1 MHQNSLLAKKVIALI
16 NRLNYLPMV
25 QRLGITTTVSPRL
38 TAVDRILRYVR
49 KGRVISVTSFREE
62 EAESIE
68 LIASPNSKVIGKY
81 LMDLKLP
88 RESIIGAI
96 SRPDGEV
103 IVPRGKDII
112 QAGDRVIVFALER
125 TVSSLESVFL
135 AERRG

>member
-1 MHQNSLLAKKVIALI
+1 M
-16 NRLNYLPMV
+16 
-25 QRLGITTTVSPRL
+25 
-38 TAVDRILRYVR
+38 
-49 KGRVISVTSFREE
+49 
-62 EAESIE
+62 
-68 LIASPNSKVIGKY
+68 
-81 LMDLKLP
+81 P

-135 AERRG
+135 AGTGGFLQPITTRRHIPKMAHST